1 MRRETILS
9 VLLRDAM
16 MTPMML
22 GVTAIIAPAFTVAW
36 LWLSALFVAAAWLT
50 FVRARD
56 RLLPPRP
63 EADDVAGALRADTPA
78 VVNLLTNDATV
89 TAAGFRATMIDLAA
103 RGWLRILP
111 PEDDLEELAR
121 VRPAATAY
129 QGDALRPHE
138 RLVLQHVLSRFTT
151 DRAVPA
157 RYLAVDIRGAWWRR
171 FSGLVVDDAI
181 QAGLIRRRWA
191 LTDLLVPGA
200 LWAGGLLSWLLAR
213 GTGDD
218 EVAVID
224 SVGVRIIGWT
234 LAVLLIA
241 GVACVARLWL
251 RPPYTHTDD
260 GVTATRRWLAVRER
274 LAASGFGDLAPSA
287 VETGDRR
294 LAYASAMCLAEG
306 AAIELP
312 LAREDHHRAWS
323 TVGGKARLVRITYPV
338 RFGYGT
344 APFVAIGVGLV
355 TCFVGLRLRSWSSDV
370 ARGETFDWVYEQF
383 PSQDWLIA
391 DVATAVT
398 FVSFV
403 PILLGLWLAVAGAFD
418 GFNSVERTG
427 AVVRTR
433 RPAEVSPL
441 PRRVQRQLARDRY
454 RVYLAVD
461 DGSSDTITAWKTGER
476 HAVPQG
482 ARATVV
488 ASPLLGHIRR
498 TSPVGHVLV
507 E

>member
-1 MRRETILS
+1 
-9 VLLRDAM
+9 M
-16 MTPMML
+16 MTPMTL
-22 GVTAIIAPAFTVAW
+22 GVVGIIAPAFTAGW
-36 LWLSALFVAAAWLT
+36 LWLSALFVVASWLAYLRT
-50 FVRARD
+50 RD
-56 RLLPPRP
+56 RLMPLRP
-63 EADDVAGALRADTPA
+63 QPDDVAGALRADTPA
-78 VVNLLTNDATV
+78 VVNMLTNDATV

-151 DRAVPA
+151 DRAIPA
-157 RYLAVDIRGAWWRR
+157 RYLAVDIRSAWWRR
-171 FSGLVVDDAI
+171 FSGLVVDEAV
-181 QAGLIRRRWA
+181 QAGLVRRRWA
-191 LTDLLVPGA
+191 PADLLVPGA
-200 LWAGGLLSWLLAR
+200 LWAGGALCWLLAR
-213 GTGDD
+213 GTGSTD
-218 EVAVID
+218 VAVID
-224 SVGVRIIGWT
+224 SVGVRIVGWT
-234 LAVLLIA
+234 LAVLLVSA
-241 GVACVARLWL
+241 VVRATQLFAR
-251 RPPYTHTDD
+251 PSYTHTAD
-260 GVTATRRWLAVRER
+260 GVEATRRWLAVRER
-274 LAASGFGDLAPSA
+274 LAVSGFADLAPSA

-294 LAYASAMCLAEG
+294 LAYATAMCLADG

-323 TVGGKARLVRITYPV
+323 TVGGRARLVRVRYPTRV
-338 RFGYGT
+338 GYGT
-344 APFVAIGVGLV
+344 APFVSIGIGLLV
-355 TCFVGLRLRSWSSDV
+355 CFIGLRVRSWASDV
-370 ARGETFDWVYEQF
+370 ARGETFDWIYEQF

-398 FVSFV
+398 FLAYA
-403 PILLGLWLAVAGAFD
+403 PIVLGLWMALAGAVD

-427 AVVRTR
+427 AVLRTR

-441 PRRVQRQLARDRY
+441 PRRLQRTLERDRY

-461 DGSSDTITAWKTGER
+461 DGSADTITAWKTGER
-476 HAVPQG
+476 HAIPQG

-488 ASPLLGHIRR
+488 ASPVLGHVRR

>member
-1 MRRETILS
+1 
-9 VLLRDAM
+9 M
-16 MTPMML
+16 MTPMTL
-22 GVTAIIAPAFTVAW
+22 GVVGIIAPAFTAGW
-36 LWLSALFVAAAWLT
+36 LWLSALFVVAAWLT
-50 FVRARD
+50 FVSTRD

-63 EADDVAGALRADTPA
+63 EPDEVAGALRADTPA
-78 VVNLLTNDATV
+78 VVNMLTNDATV
-89 TAAGFRATMIDLAA
+89 TASGFRATMIDLAA

-151 DRAVPA
+151 DRAIPA
-157 RYLAVDIRGAWWRR
+157 RYLAVDIRSSWWRR
-171 FSGLVVDDAI
+171 FSVLVVDEAV
-181 QAGLIRRRWA
+181 QAGLVRRRWTPA
-191 LTDLLVPGA
+191 DLLVPGA
-200 LWAGGLLSWLLAR
+200 LWAGGALCWLLAR
-213 GTGDD
+213 GTGDTD
-218 EVAVID
+218 VAVID
-224 SVGVRIIGWT
+224 SVGVRIVGWT
-234 LAVLLIA
+234 LAVLLVSG
-241 GVACVARLWL
+241 GVLAARLFL
-251 RPPYTHTDD
+251 LPSYTHTAD
-260 GVTATRRWLAVRER
+260 GVAATRRWLSVRER
-274 LAASGFGDLAPSA
+274 LALSGFADLAPSA

-294 LAYASAMCLAEG
+294 LAYASAMCLADG
-306 AAIELP
+306 AAVELP

-323 TVGGKARLVRITYPV
+323 TVGGRARLVRVRYPARV
-338 RFGYGT
+338 GYGM
-344 APFVAIGVGLV
+344 APFLAIGIGLV
-355 TCFVGLRLRSWSSDV
+355 TCFVGLRLRSWAIDV
-370 ARGETFDWVYEQF
+370 ARGETFDWIYDQF
-383 PSQDWLIA
+383 PAQDWLIA

-398 FVSFV
+398 FIAFV
-403 PILLGLWLAVAGAFD
+403 PIVLGLWTALAGAFD

-427 AVVRTR
+427 AVLRTR

-441 PRRVQRQLARDRY
+441 PRKLQRTLERDRY

-476 HAVPQG
+476 HAIPQG

-488 ASPLLGHIRR
+488 ASPVLGHVRR

>member
-1 MRRETILS
+1 
-9 VLLRDAM
+9 M
-16 MTPMML
+16 MTPMTL
-22 GVTAIIAPAFTVAW
+22 GVVGILAPAFTAGW
-36 LWLSALFVAAAWLT
+36 LWLGVLFVVAGWLT
-50 FVRARD
+50 FVHTRD

-63 EADDVAGALRADTPA
+63 EADEVAGALRADTPA
-78 VVNLLTNDATV
+78 VVNMLTNDATV

-151 DRAVPA
+151 DRAIPA
-157 RYLAVDIRGAWWRR
+157 RYLAVDIRSSWWRR
-171 FSGLVVDDAI
+171 FSGLVVDEAV
-181 QAGLIRRRWA
+181 QAGLVRRRWTP
-191 LTDLLVPGA
+191 TDLLVPGA
-200 LWAGGLLSWLLAR
+200 LWAGGALCWLLAR
-213 GTGDD
+213 GTGDTD
-218 EVAVID
+218 VAVID
-224 SVGVRIIGWT
+224 SVGVRIVGWT
-234 LAVLLIA
+234 LAVLLVA
-241 GVACVARLWL
+241 GVVRAARLFL
-251 RPPYTHTDD
+251 RPSFTHTAD
-260 GVTATRRWLAVRER
+260 GVAPTRQWLAVRNR
-274 LAASGFGDLAPSA
+274 LAVGGFADLAPSA

-294 LAYASAMCLAEG
+294 LGYATAMCLADG
-306 AAIELP
+306 AAVELP

-323 TVGGKARLVRITYPV
+323 TVGGRARLVRVTYPARV
-338 RFGYGT
+338 GYGM

-355 TCFVGLRLRSWSSDV
+355 ICFIGLRVRSWASDV
-370 ARGETFDWVYEQF
+370 ARGETFDWIYDQF

-391 DVATAVT
+391 DVATAVV
-398 FVSFV
+398 FLAFV
-403 PILLGLWLAVAGAFD
+403 PIVLGLWMALTGALD

-427 AVVRTR
+427 AVLRTR
-433 RPAEVSPL
+433 RPSEVSPL
-441 PRRVQRQLARDRY
+441 PRRLQRTLERDRY

-461 DGSSDTITAWKTGER
+461 DGSADTITAWKTGER
-476 HAVPQG
+476 HAIPQG

-488 ASPLLGHIRR
+488 ASPVLGHVRR

>member
-1 MRRETILS
+1 
-9 VLLRDAM
+9 M
-16 MTPMML
+16 MTPMTL
-22 GVTAIIAPAFTVAW
+22 GVVGLLAPAFTVGW
-36 LWLSALFVAAAWLT
+36 LLMSALFVAAAWVM
-50 FVRARD
+50 FVRTRD

-63 EADDVAGALRADTPA
+63 DADEVAGALRADAPA
-78 VVNLLTNDATV
+78 VVNLLANDATV

-151 DRAVPA
+151 DRAIPA
-157 RYLAVDIRGAWWRR
+157 RYLAVDIRGSWWRR
-171 FSGLVVDDAI
+171 FSGLVVDEAV
-181 QAGLIRRRWA
+181 QAGLVRRRWA
-191 LTDLLVPGA
+191 ATDLVVPGA
-200 LWAGGLLSWLLAR
+200 LWALAALCWLFAR
-213 GTGDD
+213 STGDTD
-218 EVAVID
+218 VAVID
-224 SVGVRIIGWT
+224 SVSVRLVGWT
-234 LAVLLIA
+234 LAVLLVV
-241 GVACVARLWL
+241 GVVHVIRLWL
-251 RPPYTHTDD
+251 RPSYTHTND
-260 GVTATRRWLAVRER
+260 GVAATRRWLAVRER
-274 LAASGFGDLAPSA
+274 LAASGFADLAPSA

-294 LAYASAMCLAEG
+294 LAYASAMCLADG
-306 AAIELP
+306 AAVELP

-323 TVGGKARLVRITYPV
+323 TVGGRARLVRVTYPARV
-338 RFGYGT
+338 GYGT

-355 TCFVGLRLRSWSSDV
+355 TCFIGLRVRSWASDV
-370 ARGETFDWVYEQF
+370 ARGDAFDWVYEQF

-398 FVSFV
+398 FLAYV
-403 PILLGLWLAVAGAFD
+403 PIVFGLWMALAGAFD

-441 PRRVQRQLARDRY
+441 PRRLQRTLERDRY

-461 DGSSDTITAWKTGER
+461 DGSADTIRAWKTGER
-476 HAVPQG
+476 HAIPQG

-488 ASPLLGHIRR
+488 ASPVLGHVRR

>member
-1 MRRETILS
+1 
-9 VLLRDAM
+9 
-16 MTPMML
+16 MTL
-22 GVTAIIAPAFTVAW
+22 GVVGLVAPAFTVAW
-36 LWLSALFVAAAWLT
+36 LWLSALFVAAAWLM
-50 FVRARD
+50 FVRTRD

-63 EADDVAGALRADTPA
+63 DPDDVAGALRSDAPA
-78 VVNLLTNDATV
+78 VVNMLANDATV

-129 QGDALRPHE
+129 EGDALRPHE

-151 DRAVPA
+151 DRAIPA
-157 RYLAVDIRGAWWRR
+157 RYLAVDIRGPWWRR
-171 FSGLVVDDAI
+171 FSGLVVDEAV

-191 LTDLLVPGA
+191 ATDLLIPGA
-200 LWAGGLLSWLLAR
+200 LWAGGALCWLLAR
-213 GTGDD
+213 STGDT

-224 SVGVRIIGWT
+224 SVGERIVGWT
-234 LAVLLIA
+234 LAVLLVA
-241 GVACVARLWL
+241 GLVRVGRLVL
-251 RPPYTHTDD
+251 RPSYTHTDD
-260 GVTATRRWLAVRER
+260 GLAATRRWLAVRER
-274 LAASGFGDLAPSA
+274 LAASGFADLAPSA

-294 LAYASAMCLAEG
+294 LAYATAMCLADG
-306 AAIELP
+306 AKVELP

-323 TVGGKARLVRITYPV
+323 TVGGRARLVRVNYPA
-338 RFGYGT
+338 RIGYGM
-344 APFVAIGVGLV
+344 APFRAIGVGLV
-355 TCFVGLRLRSWSSDV
+355 ACFVGLRVRSWASDV
-370 ARGETFDWVYEQF
+370 ARGEAFDWAYEQF

-398 FVSFV
+398 FLAYV
-403 PILLGLWLAVAGAFD
+403 PIVLGLWMALAGAFD

-433 RPAEVSPL
+433 HPAEVSPL
-441 PRRVQRQLARDRY
+441 PRRLQRMLERDRY

-461 DGSSDTITAWKTGER
+461 DGSADTISAWKTGER
-476 HAVPQG
+476 HAIPQG

-488 ASPLLGHIRR
+488 ASPALGHVRR
-498 TSPVGHVLV
+498 TSPVGHVLP

>member
-1 MRRETILS
+1 
-9 VLLRDAM
+9 
-16 MTPMML
+16 MML
-22 GVTAIIAPAFTVAW
+22 AMAGAGVFAPSFTVAW
-36 LWLSALFVAAAWLT
+36 LWLGALCILAAWLT
-50 FVRARD
+50 FKRTSD

-63 EADDVAGALRADTPA
+63 EADDVGGALRADTPA

-111 PEDDLEELAR
+111 PEDELEELAR

-138 RLVLQHVLSRFTT
+138 RLVLQHVMARFTT
-151 DRAVPA
+151 DRAIPA
-157 RYLAVDIRGAWWRR
+157 RYLAVDIRGSWWRR
-171 FSGLVVDDAI
+171 FSALVVDDAV
-181 QAGLIRRRWA
+181 QAGLVRRRW
-191 LTDLLVPGA
+191 TPKDLLVPAAFWAVGA
-200 LWAGGLLSWLLAR
+200 VSWLLAR
-213 GTGDD
+213 TTGDSN
-218 EVAVID
+218 VAVID
-224 SVGVRIIGWT
+224 SVGVRIAGWS
-234 LAVLLIA
+234 LAAGLIA
-241 GVACVARLWL
+241 GLVRVARLGL
-251 RPPYTHTDD
+251 QPSYTPTDD
-260 GVTATRRWLAVRER
+260 GIAASRRWLAVRAR
-274 LAASGFGDLAPSA
+274 LATTGFADLAPSA

-294 LAYASAMCLAEG
+294 LAYATAMCLADG
-306 AAIELP
+306 AAVELP

-323 TVGGKARLVRITYPV
+323 SVGGRARLVRVNYPARV
-338 RFGYGT
+338 AYGM

-355 TCFVGLRLRSWSSDV
+355 VCFLGLRVRSWASDV
-370 ARGETFDWVYEQF
+370 ARGDSFDWAYEQF

-391 DVATAVT
+391 DLATVVT
-398 FVSFV
+398 FLSFI
-403 PILLGLWLAVAGAFD
+403 PILVGLWMALAGAFD

-427 AVVRTR
+427 AVIRTR

-441 PRRVQRQLARDRY
+441 PRRLRRLLERDQY

-461 DGSSDTITAWKTGER
+461 DGSSDTIVAWKTGER

-488 ASPLLGHIRR
+488 ASTVLGHVSR

>member
-1 MRRETILS
+1 
-9 VLLRDAM
+9 M
-16 MTPMML
+16 MTPMTL
-22 GVTAIIAPAFTVAW
+22 GVVGIIAPAFTAGW
-36 LWLSALFVAAAWLT
+36 LWLSALFVVGAWLT
-50 FVRARD
+50 FVRTRD
-56 RLLPPRP
+56 RLMPPRP
-63 EADDVAGALRADTPA
+63 QPHEVAGALRADTPA
-78 VVNLLTNDATV
+78 VVNMLTNDATV

-151 DRAVPA
+151 DRAIPA
-157 RYLAVDIRGAWWRR
+157 RYLAVDIRSSWWRR
-171 FSGLVVDDAI
+171 FSGLVVDEAV
-181 QAGLIRRRWA
+181 QAGLVRRRWTP
-191 LTDLLVPGA
+191 TDLLVPGA
-200 LWAGGLLSWLLAR
+200 LWAVGALCWLLAR
-213 GTGDD
+213 STGDT

-224 SVGVRIIGWT
+224 SVGVRIVGWT
-234 LAVLLIA
+234 LAVLLVA
-241 GVACVARLWL
+241 GAVVAARLFL
-251 RPPYTHTDD
+251 RPSYTHTAD
-260 GVTATRRWLAVRER
+260 GLEATRRWLAVRER
-274 LAASGFGDLAPSA
+274 LAVSGFADLAPSA

-294 LAYASAMCLAEG
+294 LAYATAMCLADG
-306 AAIELP
+306 AAVELP

-323 TVGGKARLVRITYPV
+323 TVGGRARLVRVTYPARV
-338 RFGYGT
+338 GYGT
-344 APFVAIGVGLV
+344 APFVAIGVGLLA
-355 TCFVGLRLRSWSSDV
+355 CFLGLRLRSWASDV
-370 ARGETFDWVYEQF
+370 ARGEAFDWIYEQF

-398 FVSFV
+398 FLAYV
-403 PILLGLWLAVAGAFD
+403 PIVVGLWMALAGAFD

-427 AVVRTR
+427 AVLRTR

-441 PRRVQRQLARDRY
+441 PRRLQRTLERDRY

-461 DGSSDTITAWKTGER
+461 DGSADTITAWKTGER
-476 HAVPQG
+476 HAIPQG

-488 ASPLLGHIRR
+488 ASPALGHVRR
-498 TSPVGHVLV
+498 SSPVGHVLV